1 MDEPKS
7 PRGSPTYQLHSGGT
21 SLVSSSRDFSDLYS
35 WQRAQQRWCSSV
47 GAPRGSRLPRG
58 PRPAPEDRHT
68 HLDKGDGD
76 HNQHGLGGKREGTLT
91 PSCPTR
97 GVKVPARGGAQTWS
111 LGTFPFF
118 LQKKCTENFRT
129 QNEPKKHPTFC
140 HLEIHILGYP
150 SRFSGTDIL
159 PLEGHTVEMEF
170 FLSQQHRGSVTSEDV
185 VVASGF
191 QTEAPNS
198 TAWKESLYFERQ
210 PLAERRKQE

>member
-1 MDEPKS
+1 MKE
-7 PRGSPTYQLHSGGT
+7 
-21 SLVSSSRDFSDLYS
+21 
-35 WQRAQQRWCSSV
+35 
-47 GAPRGSRLPRG
+47 
-58 PRPAPEDRHT
+58 
-68 HLDKGDGD
+68 
-76 HNQHGLGGKREGTLT
+76 
-91 PSCPTR
+91 
-97 GVKVPARGGAQTWS
+97 PARGRGQTWS
-111 LGTFPFF
+111 LGTFPSF
-118 LQKKCTENFRT
+118 LQKKCTEQNFRT
-129 QNEPKKHPTFC
+129 QNEPKQHPTFC

-159 PLEGHTVEMEF
+159 PLEGRTVEMEF